1 MSLKKIPLAA
11 VVLAAATPASAAN
24 FAITSGCGE
33 DPSDKSC
40 TTIHING
47 QIEPGDHTRWKAL
60 LETTKTPHAIV
71 ALNSPGGSLPDGL
84 LIGYDILNREY
95 DTYHS
100 EGICYSACAL
110 IWLAGKTRYMSSGA
124 KLGFHQSKEKDL
136 RGNTRTPEDLK
147 EREEEATKQAQ
158 EDKRKCELV
167 QSGPKLEKR
176 LQELQSAAEKKN

>member
-1 MSLKKIPLAA
+1 MPVGRGTIAGHPLVRNEMSLKKILLAA

-84 LIGYDILNREY
+84 LIAYDILNREY

-100 EGICYSACAL
+100 EGICIARA
-110 IWLAGKTRYMSSGA
+110 
-124 KLGFHQSKEKDL
+124 
-136 RGNTRTPEDLK
+136 P
-147 EREEEATKQAQ
+147 
-158 EDKRKCELV
+158 
-167 QSGPKLEKR
+167 
-176 LQELQSAAEKKN
+176 